1 MSRTGRTGRASR
13 PGRARTDAPFG
24 YRFVAALV
32 RWCYRLAR
40 WRIDAQGYEHVPDE
54 GGAVLTWNHTSHVD
68 FALTVVPMLGR
79 TGRWVR
85 FLALREL
92 WDSRLLGWVPRL
104 AHCVPVERGSSSGR
118 VEAFRDAVD
127 ALEDGD
133 LVMVAPEGTISE
145 SFELLPFR
153 AGAVR
158 MAQEAGVPIVPTAS
172 WGTHRFVTTGH
183 PASLRRAWR
192 LPVVVR
198 VGEPIHVAPDED
210 PVAASERL
218 RAATSDLLDEARA
231 AYPDG
236 APDGAWWVPAAMG
249 GSAPTAEEVLARYR
263 PGQALTRSRWQR
275 DDDRRGRRRA

>member
-1 MSRTGRTGRASR
+1 VTGR
-13 PGRARTDAPFG
+13 RTDAPLG

-32 RWCYRLAR
+32 RLCYRLAR
-40 WRIDAQGYEHVPDE
+40 WRVDTQGYDHVPTE
-54 GGAVLTWNHTSHVD
+54 GGAVLTWNHTSHLD
-68 FALTVVPMLGR
+68 FALTVVPMLQH

-92 WDSRLLGWVPRL
+92 WDSRMLGWVPRL

-118 VEAFRDAVD
+118 VEAFSHAVD
-127 ALEDGD
+127 ALEEGD

-145 SFELLPFR
+145 SFEPLPFR

-158 MAQEAGVPIVPTAS
+158 MAQAAGVPIVPTAS

-183 PASLRRAWR
+183 PAAVRRAWR

-198 VGEPIHVAPDED
+198 VGEPLHVAADED
-210 PVAASERL
+210 PAVATERL
-218 RAATSDLLDEARA
+218 ERATRELLQDARA

-236 APDGAWWVPAAMG
+236 APDGEWWVPSAMG
-249 GSAPTAEEVLARYR
+249 GAAPSHEEVLRRHR
-263 PGQALTRSRWQR
+263 PGQALSEPRWQR
-275 DDDRRGRRRA
+275 GPGERGGRGRRGRG

>member
-1 MSRTGRTGRASR
+1 MIGRG
-13 PGRARTDAPFG
+13 GIDAPLG

-32 RWCYRLAR
+32 RLCYRLAR
-40 WRIDAQGYEHVPDE
+40 WRVDARGYEHVPSE

-68 FALTVVPMLGR
+68 FALTVVPMLQR

-92 WDSRLLGWVPRL
+92 WDSPVLGWVPRL

-118 VEAFRDAVD
+118 VEAFRHAVD
-127 ALEDGD
+127 ALQTGD

-158 MAQEAGVPIVPTAS
+158 MAQAAGVPIVPTAS

-198 VGEPIHVAPDED
+198 VGEPLHVAPDED
-210 PVAASERL
+210 PLVATERL
-218 RAATSDLLDEARA
+218 QRATRELVEDARA

-236 APDGAWWVPAAMG
+236 APDGQWWVPRAMG
-249 GSAPTAEEVLARYR
+249 GAAPSHDEVLARHR
-263 PGQALTRSRWQR
+263 PGQALRPRQP
-275 DDDRRGRRRA
+275 RRGRHRRARDERSA